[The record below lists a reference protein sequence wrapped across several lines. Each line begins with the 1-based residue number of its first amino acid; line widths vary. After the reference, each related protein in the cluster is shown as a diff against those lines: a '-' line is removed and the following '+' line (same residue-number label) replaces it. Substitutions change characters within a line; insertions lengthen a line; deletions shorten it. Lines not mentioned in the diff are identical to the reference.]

1 MSPVQETTALP
12 PAPPPAPPPAAVSRV
27 REIIFLGTG
36 TSACTPVVPCITSNY
51 EKCVTCKLSLTPEG
65 SKNRRRNTSLLVR
78 IDHADG
84 TVKNVVIDCGK
95 TFLQSAT
102 EVFVKHDVKSID
114 AVLLTHGHADA
125 MFGLDDLRQ
134 WTSSFGISIPIYC
147 DEETL
152 KVVART
158 FPYLVDTSFATGS
171 GIVTQLNFRTIDS
184 SFAPFE
190 CQGIEFQPLRVEHGF
205 CSDGS
210 TFYFTGFRFQ
220 DVTYL
225 SDVSRIPD
233 DTRLLIEGSRLL
245 IIDALKWTSFS
256 SHFGYWDALE
266 EIRRFRPQRA
276 IFTDISHQLLHS
288 DLEMQAK
295 KIFAEEGLVA
305 DPAYDGMVVE
315 LL

>member
-1 MSPVQETTALP
+1 MSPA
-12 PAPPPAPPPAAVSRV
+12 PAPAPAVSRV

-36 TSACTPVVPCITSNY
+36 TSACIPVVPCITSNY
-51 EKCVTCKLSLTPEG
+51 EKCKTCKVSLTPEG

-84 TVKNVVIDCGK
+84 SERNVVIDCGK
-95 TFLQSAT
+95 TFLESAT
-102 EVFVKHDVKSID
+102 EVFVKHNIKSID

-134 WTSSFGISIPIYC
+134 WTSSFGASIPIYC
-147 DEETL
+147 DKDTL
-152 KVVART
+152 AVVSRT

-171 GIVTQLNFRTIDS
+171 GVVTQLDFRTIDS
-184 SFAPFE
+184 YLVPFE
-190 CQGIEFQPLRVEHGF
+190 CQGIEFQPLRVEHGT

-210 TFYFTGFRFQ
+210 AFYFTGFRFA

-233 DTRLLIEGSRLL
+233 ETRPLIEGSRLL

-266 EIRRFRPQRA
+266 EVRRFRPQRT
-276 IFTDISHQLLHS
+276 IFTDISHYLLHS
-288 DLEMQAK
+288 DLELQAK
-295 KIFAEEGLVA
+295 KILAEEGLVA
-305 DPAYDGMVVE
+305 DPAYDGMVVT
-315 LL
+315 LTL